1 MRVIFLSNDRVSVL
15 RQQQQVC
22 LWSNKHS
29 VYFWKQRRSF
39 KTKLKKKLLGWLEP
53 LKYNFNEQWVWNN
66 KYVIYFWKLQ
76 RLFKTNQKIEH
87 CTPKTFLF
95 YHRKYSG
102 QSIFED
108 YMDLPN
114 FLLSSYGGVAVSISI
129 FLKLKKNYNEQ
140 K

>member
-1 MRVIFLSNDRVSVL
+1 MQTTTYYVHETTNTQFTFENCGG
-15 RQQQQVC
+15 C
-22 LWSNKHS
+22 L
-29 VYFWKQRRSF
+29 KQIR
-39 KTKLKKKLLGWLEP
+39 KKNVRLLEP

-66 KYVIYFWKLQ
+66 KYVIYFWKLR